1 MGGCPTSTH
10 EQHASTNTSTTEQ
23 KTLPPTEESVEGNI
37 LTDTLNQLLHEPMA
51 LDQTMSFLDDPTGLL
66 QSTLGVDNSLLASL
80 DPGTTFSASIPPAP
94 EPVQP
99 AVAGV
104 GTTESSFSF
113 TAPVPARTVECS
125 NEPPLYLPP
134 HPSSSELAEL
144 NLSQLASSII
154 DSASVAAPS
163 LGAYPVGSGSIVS
176 DDSSVLGLSTEPDM
190 TGNLMDQISPP
201 MVLPDLNL
209 AMAEGMAASHAV
221 EEKKEAENDGLL
233 KGTNKGV
240 ASFTSTID
248 QQYNTLSVVT
258 APLEKGTF
266 QTSGVQVNTES
277 MTADP
282 TLKGSS
288 STPALPPQ
296 QSITASPS
304 IVMTSLASGAVT
316 EALTVSSESVLS
328 EQGQG
333 GLSIPLST
341 LQTSSSLTSVGSS
354 LLTTPSS
361 SAGSVATQTAAAP
374 STAAAQTSTGGV
386 TSTQTTQVTIHQMP
400 STSSLLS
407 LPSHSTTTSTLISP
421 VSTFSAAGTAPKV
434 APALPLSQS
443 TPLSLPSTSSGVS
456 FPPPS
461 AITPLARPTTSAIP
475 SPAKS
480 VASLSSSASTSQ
492 TVNPAAVSMLAKG
505 LNLPLLQF
513 LNLNFP
519 SLKIKDLQDVL
530 SINAL
535 LAQVLKQQINT
546 DSAVA
551 AQQQSAESAKV
562 STTPRVAVSISTT
575 TPLQSGTLD
584 TKSLS
589 TRFLQPKSN
598 VLSSSPTLGARPVVA
613 PRSATQ
619 TGLFVPST
627 PLGASSATLSKAASS
642 QTSSLLTSSS
652 EVKGMQARPVRSD
665 GQPMASQS
673 HTGASN
679 AGINV
684 DLLSRQ
690 SSSLLSTL
698 ASPASLASNRKAV
711 LVQILNKTSSQQS
724 STSSVGTSSSLTSS
738 PLTTTHTR
746 SPVMVPRM
754 TPLSKSPLILNRHG
768 RTQNQVVR
776 TTLASLSAGQ
786 QSTPPSSKP
795 SSLCVSLSL
804 PSLRNVQQGIHHK
817 RKTPTRKSHLLDLG
831 QQLSRTVVQPAESEA
846 MEVDV
851 GQPIQ
856 RLALPKHLKDHS
868 YSLYNPEEGEKL
880 RQSDA
885 GFTPV
890 SSIPPARLSYAP
902 QVPDSPST
910 LHKLLKVLPKK
921 NSRQSVPMTPPYSL
935 NRASGGRVKGRGG
948 RKSGSRG
955 GSKSRIKVGGAKKIG
970 YAPTSQA
977 SSEDESRA
985 SSSDQSDSEESRKV
999 CAYIIYACTFCFC
1012 VLTCSNVYANTVL

>member
-10 EQHASTNTSTTEQ
+10 EQHASTNTSATEQ

-104 GTTESSFSF
+104 GTTESSLSF

-134 HPSSSELAEL
+134 HPSSSELTEL

-176 DDSSVLGLSTEPDM
+176 GDSSVLGLSTEPDM

-221 EEKKEAENDGLL
+221 EEKKEERIAEDDGLSIL
-233 KGTNKGV
+233 KEGTNKGV

-248 QQYNTLSVVT
+248 QQYSTLSGVT
-258 APLEKGTF
+258 TPLEKGTF

-296 QSITASPS
+296 QSITTSPS

-316 EALTVSSESVLS
+316 EAHTVSSESVLS

-333 GLSIPLST
+333 GPSIPLST
-341 LQTSSSLTSVGSS
+341 LQTPSSLTSVGSS

-374 STAAAQTSTGGV
+374 STVAAQTSTGGV
-386 TSTQTTQVTIHQMP
+386 ISTQTTQVTIHQTP

-407 LPSHSTTTSTLISP
+407 LPSHSTTASTLISP

-434 APALPLSQS
+434 ASALPSSQS
-443 TPLSLPSTSSGVS
+443 TPLSLPSTSSGIS

-480 VASLSSSASTSQ
+480 VASTSQ

-551 AQQQSAESAKV
+551 AQQQSAEGAKV

-598 VLSSSPTLGARPVVA
+598 VLSSSPTLGTRPVVA

-652 EVKGMQARPVRSD
+652 EVKGMPARPVRSD

-673 HTGASN
+673 HTGASS

-746 SPVMVPRM
+746 SPVMVPRT

-804 PSLRNVQQGIHHK
+804 PSLRNVQQGIHQK

-948 RKSGSRG
+948 RKSGSRS
-955 GSKSRIKVGGAKKIG
+955 GSKSRVKGGGVKKIG
-970 YAPTSQA
+970 YPPVSQA

-1012 VLTCSNVYANTVL
+1012 VLTCSIVYAL